1 MTLEKIISIAGKPGL
16 YEIIAQSKGGFIVGN
31 IVDKKRFPINAAHN
45 VSALN
50 DIAIYS
56 YTEEIPLRNIFK
68 DLAEKFDGKST
79 VSHKADEKEIVTLF
93 REVLPEYDE
102 ERVYVS
108 NIRKVIQWYNLLVSA
123 GLDFS
128 SINNEEEEVETE
140 ETASEE
146 N

>member
-31 IVDKKRFPINAAHN
+31 ITDKKRFPINAAHN

-56 YTEEIPLRNIFK
+56 YTEEVSLRVIFK
-68 DLAEKFDGKST
+68 DLSDKFEGKPGIN
-79 VSHKADEKEIVTLF
+79 HKADEKEIIALF
-93 REVLPEYDE
+93 REILPEYDE
-102 ERVYVS
+102 ERVYAS
-108 NIRKVIQWYNLLVSA
+108 NIRKVLQWYNLLATS

-128 SINNEEEEVETE
+128 AIVIEEAEEESTE
-140 ETASEE
+140 EKA
-146 N
+146 

>member
-56 YTEEIPLRNIFK
+56 YTEEVPLRDIFK
-68 DLAEKFDGKST
+68 DLSEKFDGKAA
-79 VSHKADEKEIVTLF
+79 VSHKADEKEIVGLF
-93 REVLPEYDE
+93 REILPEYDE
-102 ERVYVS
+102 DRVYVS
-108 NIRKVIQWYNLLVSA
+108 NIRKVIQWYNLLAKA
-123 GLDFS
+123 GLDFTA
-128 SINNEEEEVETE
+128 IANEEEVETE
-140 ETASEE
+140 EAASEE